1 MNNETPTPANNDRR
15 HLRHLV
21 FGTAGLLAFVGLVV
35 FLLLGLLD
43 NSGFY
48 AQLPWL
54 HGYVQ
59 SWQNSSHADVPCRD
73 CHFPVGFGGVGRA
86 REVGLS
92 LLVQGMTGT
101 GSTNSFHF
109 TGSHSCTRSG
119 CHADI
124 LKDRGDVEW
133 RSIHFSHR
141 DHLSKIKRGLQPACS
156 TCHQSLVHGTGQP
169 VQTEACTICHF
180 KGLSWEEDISRC
192 RLCHEPDKLPTGRYD
207 HSSALARGMACLG
220 CHADVNQGTGEVS
233 ADRCLA
239 CHTLGSRADQF
250 DNPKLVH
257 SVHVGKEGFACTFCH
272 EPIEHRVRPLA
283 VNASQDCSICHRQPH
298 VDTRELYLGVAAAQP
313 EEKARPAAM
322 AEVHVHCK
330 GCHTTW
336 RDTAGGGQ
344 VLNASGEGCVAC
356 HGKGYDRVLKEWHD
370 LLGRDLHAA
379 RRAVSSAVDATRRR
393 SSDDDARKAADAAKA
408 KLDQVSEGHGVH
420 NIVFAVEQLDH
431 AVELANKALK
441 AAGTGRSYPRISD
454 ADRLTAN
461 ECARCHLDLPR
472 TVRYDKRTFPHAA
485 HVEAVGDCTSCH
497 TPYSDHGK
505 LSWGKEACGTCHG
518 DLPMPHPADFRQ
530 KMGAAVKKVGFGA
543 CLQCHDTE
551 AARTSCTPCHEKPGP
566 AKWEG
571 ITVPH
576 APHLEAGVECTTCHT
591 PLSNHGKLAIDGA
604 GCGDCHGVVMP
615 HPADW
620 VDNHPA
626 VAKKVGLDTCET
638 CHKGGLKNE
647 LCQQCHG

>member
-1 MNNETPTPANNDRR
+1 MSDEKNTSVESDRQ

-21 FGTAGLLAFVGLVV
+21 AGTAIVLGMLGLIV

-43 NSGFY
+43 NAGFY

-54 HGYVQ
+54 SGYVQ
-59 SWQNSSHADVPCRD
+59 SWESSSHAAVPCRE
-73 CHFPVGFGGVGRA
+73 CHFPPGLGGAGRA
-86 REVGLS
+86 REVGFS
-92 LLVQGMTGT
+92 LLVQGMTRT
-101 GSTNSFHF
+101 GSTNAFHF
-109 TGSHSCTRSG
+109 TGSYSCTRSG

-124 LKDRGDVEW
+124 LTDRGDVEW

-156 TCHQSLVHGTGQP
+156 TCHQSLVHGSGEP

-192 RLCHEPDKLPTGRYD
+192 RLCHQPDKLPTARYD
-207 HSSALARGMACLG
+207 HASALARGMECVG
-220 CHADVNQGTGEVS
+220 CHADINHGTGEIS
-233 ADRCLA
+233 QDRCLA
-239 CHTLGSRADQF
+239 CHTLGTRAEHFED
-250 DNPKLVH
+250 PKLVH

-272 EPIEHRVRPLA
+272 EPIEHRVLPLA
-283 VNASQDCSICHRQPH
+283 VNASQDCSACHRQPH
-298 VDTRELYLGVAAAQP
+298 VDTRELYLGVAAGQPEATAQP
-313 EEKARPAAM
+313 APM

-330 GCHTTW
+330 GCHSSW
-336 RDTAGGGQ
+336 KELSGGGQ
-344 VLNASGEGCVAC
+344 VLSASGQACVAC
-356 HGKGYDRVLKEWHD
+356 HGEGYDRILSQWKALLK
-370 LLGRDLHAA
+370 RDLRAA
-379 RRAVSSAVDATRRR
+379 RQAVQTAVDATRRR
-393 SSDDDARKAADAAKA
+393 SDEDAARKAADAAAA
-408 KLDQVSEGHGVH
+408 KLAQVAEGHGVH
-420 NIVFAVEQLDH
+420 NLVFAVGQLDG
-431 AVELANKALK
+431 AVELANQALK
-441 AAGTGRSYPRISD
+441 AAGNGRSYPRLGD
-454 ADRLTAN
+454 AKRLTAN
-461 ECARCHLDLPR
+461 ECARCHLDLPS
-472 TVRYDKRTFPHAA
+472 TVRFEKRSFPHAA
-485 HVEAVGDCTSCH
+485 HVKAVGDCSSCH

-505 LSWGKEACGTCHG
+505 LSWGKDACATCHS

-530 KMGAAVKKVGFGA
+530 KMGSVVKKVGFKT

-551 AARTSCTPCHEKPGP
+551 AGKTSCTPCHVKPGP

-576 APHLEAGVECTTCHT
+576 APHVEAGVECTTCHT
-591 PLSNHGKLAIDGA
+591 PLAKHGGLAITGA
-604 GCGDCHGVVMP
+604 GCADCHEVVMP
-615 HPADW
+615 HPADF